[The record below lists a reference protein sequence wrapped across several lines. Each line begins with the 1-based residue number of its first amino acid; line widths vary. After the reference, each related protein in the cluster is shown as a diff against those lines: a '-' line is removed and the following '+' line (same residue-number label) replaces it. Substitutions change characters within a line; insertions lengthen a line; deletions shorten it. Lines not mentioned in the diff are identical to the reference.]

1 MRRVLEILFLSVI
14 VIASSCNRDGV
25 ITIDSLPEIIL
36 GSEEGVYSVKQG
48 EEIRIA
54 PNYTNVEDAEFE
66 WVMDNEVVCRE
77 RAYIFLAE
85 EIGSYYITL
94 RVTTPI
100 GSDEEELR
108 VDVVE
113 REIPTIEIIGEAH
126 RILCVGTAIELHT
139 AVAETNLSTT
149 ISWSLDGE
157 SVGHG
162 ESYRF
167 EASAIGDYTLR
178 ATATNDDGES
188 YDEVVIEVV
197 AADAMPFKWEF
208 STTEYHGVAGRKILI
223 KPTALSHSEGVSFA
237 WHMEGS
243 ATLLSSEAHCI
254 FTADVSGEYRL
265 SATAMLRHEEGEI
278 SIEHSFCVTV
288 YDEADSFRP
297 QGASSSLNFN
307 KVYEYTP
314 APGQFINELRTGGF
328 DGTQTTR
335 EAAVEYAKRRMEAN
349 KWVSLGAFG
358 GYIVVG
364 FDHSIAASGD
374 YDFAILGNSFDGSS
388 EPGVVWVMQDENR
401 NGKPDDTWYELRGSE
416 TGAEGTI
423 QNYEVTYYRPAGPA
437 MSVQW
442 IDNMGGS
449 GDINYLKNFH
459 NQEYYFPLWIEG
471 ESYTLSGTRL
481 EARNYDKSGNGSLWV
496 QPAYD
501 WGYADNCST
510 IDRLTDNEHS
520 DAKPIANNFKISNAI
535 DFEGEAVELSH
546 IDFVKVQSAVQ
557 AESGWLGELSTEV
570 CGFYA
575 L

>member
-1 MRRVLEILFLSVI
+1 
-14 VIASSCNRDGV
+14 
-25 ITIDSLPEIIL
+25 
-36 GSEEGVYSVKQG
+36 
-48 EEIRIA
+48 
-54 PNYTNVEDAEFE
+54 
-66 WVMDNEVVCRE
+66 
-77 RAYIFLAE
+77 
-85 EIGSYYITL
+85 
-94 RVTTPI
+94 
-100 GSDEEELR
+100 
-108 VDVVE
+108 
-113 REIPTIEIIGEAH
+113 
-126 RILCVGTAIELHT
+126 
-139 AVAETNLSTT
+139 
-149 ISWSLDGE
+149 
-157 SVGHG
+157 
-162 ESYRF
+162 
-167 EASAIGDYTLR
+167 
-178 ATATNDDGES
+178 
-188 YDEVVIEVV
+188 
-197 AADAMPFKWEF
+197 
-208 STTEYHGVAGRKILI
+208 
-223 KPTALSHSEGVSFA
+223 
-237 WHMEGS
+237 
-243 ATLLSSEAHCI
+243 
-254 FTADVSGEYRL
+254 
-265 SATAMLRHEEGEI
+265 
-278 SIEHSFCVTV
+278 
-288 YDEADSFRP
+288 
-297 QGASSSLNFN
+297 
-307 KVYEYTP
+307 
-314 APGQFINELRTGGF
+314 
-328 DGTQTTR
+328 
-335 EAAVEYAKRRMEAN
+335 MEAN

-388 EPGVVWVMQDENR
+388 EPGVVWVMQDENS
-401 NGKPDDTWYELRGSE
+401 NGEPDDTWYELRGSE

-471 ESYTLSGTRL
+471 ESYTLTGTRL

-520 DAKPIANNFKISNAI
+520 DAKPSANNFKISNAI